1 MNSNSKRNQ
10 SLVNLSSENNNR
22 TESNTSKKKGEDEE
36 INFPP
41 ISSNKEKNITQVK
54 YIDEVSTNRTARLLG
69 KKTKIFEIK
78 KDKKKQFKNRDDS
91 IKGALKAPIPFLM
104 KLAEQLGGEKL
115 KLYRVNLNLL
125 TGGMDQNRKFLKMT
139 FKEILKKNEKNI
151 TILQNV
157 MPKYPNLFN
166 RLLSSSYIMLFNKY
180 YNNDKKIMGLDEK
193 DNEEI
198 TFPTFNEV
206 LKYRNERYYHN
217 DQNKI
222 KWFNDATQFV
232 SIDFDNEKGRIR
244 TKKNY
249 EKIEKELSENE
260 SETHNE
266 DDEFP
271 NGEAFLP
278 NSIDLLDAYE
288 NFFRNVKDYSFNEYD
303 FQDDD
308 IFSNCNY
315 EL

>member
-1 MNSNSKRNQ
+1 
-10 SLVNLSSENNNR
+10 
-22 TESNTSKKKGEDEE
+22 
-36 INFPP
+36 
-41 ISSNKEKNITQVK
+41 
-54 YIDEVSTNRTARLLG
+54 
-69 KKTKIFEIK
+69 
-78 KDKKKQFKNRDDS
+78 
-91 IKGALKAPIPFLM
+91 
-104 KLAEQLGGEKL
+104 
-115 KLYRVNLNLL
+115 
-125 TGGMDQNRKFLKMT
+125 
-139 FKEILKKNEKNI
+139 
-151 TILQNV
+151 

-222 KWFNDATQFV
+222 KWFKDATHFV

-271 NGEAFLP
+271 NGEAFSP
-278 NSIDLLDAYE
+278 NSKVFLKTF
-288 NFFRNVKDYSFNEYD
+288 NNCFFNAKDSFNEYD
-303 FQDDD
+303 FQDED
-308 IFSNCNY
+308 IFSNYIN
-315 EL
+315 ELQNK

>member
-1 MNSNSKRNQ
+1 
-10 SLVNLSSENNNR
+10 
-22 TESNTSKKKGEDEE
+22 
-36 INFPP
+36 
-41 ISSNKEKNITQVK
+41 
-54 YIDEVSTNRTARLLG
+54 
-69 KKTKIFEIK
+69 
-78 KDKKKQFKNRDDS
+78 
-91 IKGALKAPIPFLM
+91 
-104 KLAEQLGGEKL
+104 
-115 KLYRVNLNLL
+115 
-125 TGGMDQNRKFLKMT
+125 MDQNRKFLMMT
-139 FKEILKKNEKNI
+139 FEEILKKNEKNI

-157 MPKYPNLFN
+157 MPKYPYLFKC
-166 RLLSSSYIMLFNKY
+166 LLSSRYIMLFNKY

-222 KWFNDATQFV
+222 RWFEDATHFV

-266 DDEFP
+266 DDKFP
-271 NGEAFLP
+271 NGEAFSP
-278 NSIDLLDAYE
+278 NSKVFLGAYE
-288 NFFRNVKDYSFNEYD
+288 NCFFNAKDSFNEYD
-303 FQDDD
+303 FQKED
-308 IFSNCNY
+308 IFFNCDY
-315 EL
+315 

>member
-1 MNSNSKRNQ
+1 
-10 SLVNLSSENNNR
+10 
-22 TESNTSKKKGEDEE
+22 
-36 INFPP
+36 
-41 ISSNKEKNITQVK
+41 
-54 YIDEVSTNRTARLLG
+54 
-69 KKTKIFEIK
+69 
-78 KDKKKQFKNRDDS
+78 
-91 IKGALKAPIPFLM
+91 
-104 KLAEQLGGEKL
+104 
-115 KLYRVNLNLL
+115 
-125 TGGMDQNRKFLKMT
+125 
-139 FKEILKKNEKNI
+139 
-151 TILQNV
+151 

-222 KWFNDATQFV
+222 KWFKDATQFV

-271 NGEAFLP
+271 NEEVFSHKHKSFL
-278 NSIDLLDAYE
+278 NVFESCFFDA
-288 NFFRNVKDYSFNEYD
+288 KDSLKEYD
-303 FQDDD
+303 FQNED
-308 IFSNCNY
+308 IFFNCNY
-315 EL
+315 